1 MQKHLPRNFHTMR
14 EYYFP
19 LSQPEIA
26 KSKHLK
32 NIRFILNDKKNITDI
47 IPVIKLLIGDS
58 SEVLAVIVRGVVVDG
73 DVAKPEVEVLEDIFF
88 TALGTG
94 GSMIVGVKKRESEMK
109 IEIKTSHF
117 DPCFLQP
124 TT

>member
-1 MQKHLPRNFHTMR
+1 MQKHLPHNFHTTI

-19 LSQPEIA
+19 LSQPKIA
-26 KSKHLK
+26 KTKYLK
-32 NIRFILNDKKNITDI
+32 NKRFILNEKIITDM
-47 IPVIKLLIGDS
+47 IPVMKLLIGDS

-73 DVAKPEVEVLEDIFF
+73 DVTKPEVEVLEDIFF

-94 GSMIVGVKKRESEMK
+94 RSMTVGVKKRESEM
-109 IEIKTSHF
+109 EIKVKTSHLELRL
-117 DPCFLQP
+117 LQP